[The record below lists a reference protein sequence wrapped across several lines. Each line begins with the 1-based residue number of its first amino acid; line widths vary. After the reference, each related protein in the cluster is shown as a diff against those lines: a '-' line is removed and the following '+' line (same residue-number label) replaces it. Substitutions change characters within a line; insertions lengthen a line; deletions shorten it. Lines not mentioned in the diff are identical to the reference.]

1 MIFSRSLKLKGFTL
15 IEMLVSISMIVV
27 IATLFI
33 ANYRSANKRTDLIM
47 AAQTLVADL
56 HLAQNNS
63 LGLVKYNGEV
73 PFGGWGVNFVSST
86 TSYTLFADLNAPDD
100 PSGYMKYDEG
110 EGEVNYGARVRT
122 LPANIIISNIKT
134 ISVPSEAYANVTF
147 LPPNPQTNI
156 YNGTATSSSLEIE
169 LKESRNNTVKTVVVN
184 FLGLIEVRD

>member
-1 MIFSRSLKLKGFTL
+1 MMLAKNSVFKGFTL

-47 AAQTLVADL
+47 AAQTLAADL

-73 PFGGWGVNFVSST
+73 PAGGWGINFIDAT
-86 TSYTLFADLNAPDD
+86 NSYTMFADLNAPDD
-100 PSGYMKYDEG
+100 PSGYMDYDAG
-110 EGEVNYGARVRT
+110 EGEINYGARVT
-122 LPANIIISNIKT
+122 VLPPNIEISNIKT
-134 ISVPSEAYANVTF
+134 VAVPSEAYANVTF
-147 LPPNPQTNI
+147 LPPDPQTNI

-169 LKESRNNTVKTVVVN
+169 LRETRNNTIKTIVVN
-184 FLGLIEVRD
+184 FLGLIEVKD